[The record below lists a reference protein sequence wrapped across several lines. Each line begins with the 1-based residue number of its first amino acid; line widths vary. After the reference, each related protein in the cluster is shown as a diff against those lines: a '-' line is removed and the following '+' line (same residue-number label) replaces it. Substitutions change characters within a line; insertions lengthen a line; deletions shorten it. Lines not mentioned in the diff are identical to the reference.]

1 MQVTECRDMSFSN
14 LSEHSCIHSLH
25 HKYIPGCFCS
35 FRVCLGCIVSYR
47 ISNVH
52 DWFSYIRTLAHLC
65 SRRHSSHKS
74 MCSYLPLGIQAN
86 KCKSPFAQL
95 LSYHTSL
102 YHLRYLVGLDT
113 SVLELTEE
121 KKERKECACWILH
134 EVATGI
140 CLINM
145 YHVEGVKEHGRK

>member
-35 FRVCLGCIVSYR
+35 FRMCLGCIVSYR

-52 DWFSYIRTLAHLC
+52 DWFSCIRTLAHLC

-74 MCSYLPLGIQAN
+74 ICSYLPLRIQAN

-102 YHLRYLVGLDT
+102 YHLRFLVGLGT

-121 KKERKECACWILH
+121 KKGKERMRLLNI
-134 EVATGI
+134 T
-140 CLINM
+140 
-145 YHVEGVKEHGRK
+145 